1 MFRGLMF
8 VELERYMRLALP
20 AAEYLLIELVLFGD
34 VSGMP
39 RSQFRP
45 LLEGRARLDFTF
57 VTVLPVQSSTDW
69 ALHKSVYLSIILA
82 DFGKSP

>member
-1 MFRGLMF
+1 
-8 VELERYMRLALP
+8 
-20 AAEYLLIELVLFGD
+20 
-34 VSGMP
+34 
-39 RSQFRP
+39 
-45 LLEGRARLDFTF
+45 